1 MLSAAASGGYAAFTS
16 PTVALGP
23 SQASSATL
31 RQLPAPGDSF
41 CVPAFSP
48 VQQTPLHTVIL
59 RSAAERASTEPI
71 ASASNGPP
79 VTVTPPLSLPP
90 SLLGPPKSPQT
101 LPLAIKKERKGKKG
115 ERGGGL

>member
-1 MLSAAASGGYAAFTS
+1 MLSAAASGRYTAFTS

-31 RQLPAPGDSF
+31 TQLPAPGDSL

-59 RSAAERASTEPI
+59 RSAAERASAEPI
-71 ASASNGPP
+71 ASASNGPL
-79 VTVTPPLSLPP
+79 VAVTPPLNLPP

-101 LPLAIKKERKGKKG
+101 LSLAIKKERKGNKRQR
-115 ERGGGL
+115 RGGL